1 MNENKF
7 RDPTGFQSSQRGE
20 TGDLGQVGA
29 MASKVPYITKAEIKF
44 LH

>member
-7 RDPTGFQSSQRGE
+7 RDPTGFQSGE